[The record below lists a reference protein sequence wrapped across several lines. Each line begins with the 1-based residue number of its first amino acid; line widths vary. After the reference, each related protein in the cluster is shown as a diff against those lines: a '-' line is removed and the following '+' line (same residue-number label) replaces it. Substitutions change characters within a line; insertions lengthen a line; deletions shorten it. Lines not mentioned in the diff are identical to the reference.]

1 MNIHSRTR
9 AKYLLIFYSVKIYAQ
24 SNMDVLSFIWWNNLL
39 KLLPSELLLLAQ
51 ICTKSGGEGIGP
63 IPKGRAGDLLLKE
76 RRGPTPNA
84 PPPLDLLAPLL
95 TKSWLYGPGDIYAG
109 ITSKRSLYFLNAK

>member
-84 PPPLDLLAPLL
+84 PPTRPI
-95 TKSWLYGPGDIYAG
+95 GPP
-109 ITSKRSLYFLNAK
+109 TH